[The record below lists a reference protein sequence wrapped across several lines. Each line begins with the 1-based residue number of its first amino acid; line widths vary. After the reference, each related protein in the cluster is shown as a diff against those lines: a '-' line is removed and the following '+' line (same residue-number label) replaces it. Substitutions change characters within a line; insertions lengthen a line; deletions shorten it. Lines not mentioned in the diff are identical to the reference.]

1 MMDFAGSDL
10 NIRSAASQR
19 DREARELSRFADP
32 AAPRGIRA
40 ALAARLARLA
50 IQLDADAIR
59 SLLAPDAR
67 IARRH
72 G

>member
-10 NIRSAASQR
+10 NMKSAASQR
-19 DREARELSRFADP
+19 EREAREAARYADYS
-32 AAPRGIRA
+32 APRGIRA

-50 IQLDADAIR
+50 ICLDADAIA
-59 SLLAPDAR
+59 SIVTPDTR
-67 IARRH
+67 IAGHH